1 MLTRI
6 KTDGDIN
13 RYCGLSTDTKP
24 TDGVP
29 NMSEFS
35 EIDTSKKYVFDE
47 ENGQWV
53 EDTGSGGG
61 GGGGASGAMVVHIT
75 YSYDEE
81 ADTDIITADKTP
93 SDVLEEMK
101 KNCVVGI
108 LDDIYAGMVIP
119 IGCATTLVV
128 GEDSFPM
135 FLHYLYDVNIK
146 VLHIVGDTTD
156 NEWAIWD

>member
-61 GGGGASGAMVVHIT
+61 SGSGKQDKITVVGLAKFDGNGGFSEA
-75 YSYDEE
+75 E
-81 ADTDIITADKTP
+81 ADVDYQTP
-93 SDVLEEMK
+93 ISFAGHGGEF
-101 KNCVVGI
+101 VVVANDGTLTTRD
-108 LDDIYAGMVIP
+108 LDAWEGGSY
-119 IGCATTLVV
+119 
-128 GEDSFPM
+128 
-135 FLHYLYDVNIK
+135 
-146 VLHIVGDTTD
+146 
-156 NEWAIWD
+156 